1 MSRRSLHIL
10 LVEDDDVDAEF
21 IVRVF
26 QHNAAQPLITVA
38 RNGIE
43 ALAVLRGIAG
53 HATPLQPYLIL
64 TDLNMPQMNGLEFL
78 RELRQDPQ
86 LRQSIVFVLTSSALE
101 EDKRAAYEQQV
112 AGYLLKASVTAN
124 YSHLLNLIAAYYEH
138 IEFPPEG
145 YPLPTLSSP
154 CLPD

>member
-10 LVEDDDVDAEF
+10 LVEDDEIDAEF

-26 QHNAAQPLITVA
+26 QHASGQPLVTVA
-38 RNGIE
+38 RNGVE
-43 ALAVLRGIAG
+43 ALAVLRGMAG
-53 HATPLQPYLIL
+53 QATPMDPYIIL
-64 TDLNMPQMNGLEFL
+64 TDINMPQMNGLEFL

-86 LRQSIVFVLTSSALE
+86 LRRSIVFVLTTSALE

-124 YSHLLNLIAAYYEH
+124 YAHLLNLIASYYEH
-138 IEFPPEG
+138 IEFPP
-145 YPLPTLSSP
+145 
-154 CLPD
+154 